1 MEQIIA
7 NLVKVIGFCAIAFGY
22 IWVAKKLADART
34 KSFNDDNEI
43 EENSNKAVG
52 FRRAGL
58 YVAIGIALVGTL
70 SGTSQGLMEDV
81 ISLAIDGAV
90 ILVCL
95 FACRALNDNIMLG
108 HIDNDQ
114 EAKNGNSAVGLAECG
129 MYMATGFILNGSLSG
144 DGSGGIIAGVIGT
157 VVFFAVGQALLLLFG
172 LCYEKITPYNVR
184 DEIKKDNPAAGL
196 ALAIMLVALGIILR
210 ASIAGPSS
218 GWIQDF
224 KGFGISA
231 GYGIILLLVFRKMID
246 IFLLPNTNLETE
258 IKRDQNVAAIA
269 VTGSAILA
277 VALIIS
283 SVV

>member
-7 NLVKVIGFCAIAFGY
+7 NLVKATGFSAIAFVY
-22 IWVAKKLADART
+22 IWIAKKLADVRT
-34 KSFNDDNEI
+34 TAFNDDNEI
-43 EENSNKAVG
+43 ETNSNKAVG

-58 YVAIGIALVGTL
+58 YIAIGIALIGTL
-70 SGTSQGLMEDV
+70 SGESQGLTNDL
-81 ISLAIDGAV
+81 ISLAADGAA

-95 FACRALNDNIMLG
+95 FACRALNDKIMLG
-108 HIDNDQ
+108 HIDNDK
-114 EAKNGNSAVGLAECG
+114 EAQTGNQAVGLSECG
-129 MYMATGFILNGSLSG
+129 MYIATGLIINGSLSG
-144 DGSGGIIAGVIGT
+144 DGSGSITAGLIGT

-172 LCYEKITPYNVR
+172 LCYEKITPFNVR
-184 DEIKKDNPAAGL
+184 DEIKKNNPAAGL
-196 ALAIMLVALGIILR
+196 ALAVMLVALGIILGS
-210 ASIAGPSS
+210 SIAGPSE
-218 GWIQDF
+218 GWIEDF

-231 GYGIILLLVFRKMID
+231 GYGIILLLIFRKMID

-269 VTGSAILA
+269 VTGSGILA